1 MLISPSQEAS
11 SSTSQNEK
19 VNFTQDGDGE
29 VAHESAVSESNNN
42 TEQEL
47 MDVFRKDIT
56 SLKSFRETVAKK
68 LCELEKTLIISQQTK
83 PSSSLAMLELVSK
96 IGKSDFVWIKIPTFF
111 KRRVFFFFLFGDRGP
126 PSGENAVG
134 LNDAFQSYY
143 DLFQLIST
151 HLVIFI

>member
-68 LCELEKTLIISQQTK
+68 LHELEKTLIISQQTK
-83 PSSSLAMLELVSK
+83 PSSSLGNV
-96 IGKSDFVWIKIPTFF
+96 GTGV
-111 KRRVFFFFLFGDRGP
+111 
-126 PSGENAVG
+126 ENW
-134 LNDAFQSYY
+134 
-143 DLFQLIST
+143 
-151 HLVIFI
+151 